1 MLRCRLNVWFIIKYA
16 KIMEGRF
23 SMARNNSTLIKP
35 FVKWVGGKRQLL
47 DEICKYMPDD
57 GYSTYYEPF
66 LGGGAVFLNEQPK
79 KAIVNDGNEE
89 LINTYKVIQNNVE
102 ELIEKLK
109 IHKEKNNENY
119 FYEVREWDRDPE
131 YAKLSDV
138 EKASRLIYL
147 NKTCFNGLY
156 RVNSSG
162 FFNSP
167 YGRYK
172 DPNIVNEHGLRAL
185 STYFNSAD
193 IKFLTGDF
201 EDAVRYIRSGDFIY
215 FDPPYAPL
223 SPTSNY
229 TGYTSGGFDEDDQIR
244 LRDLCNKLHLRG
256 VKFLL
261 SNSNVP
267 FIQKLYDNPD
277 YKIEIVGAKRAIN
290 ADGKKRGEVE
300 EVLIR
305 NYNI

>member
-1 MLRCRLNVWFIIKYA
+1 MP
-16 KIMEGRF
+16 KIVEGRF
-23 SMARNNSTLIKP
+23 NMARNNSTLIKP

-47 DEICKYMPDD
+47 DEIYKYMPDD

-66 LGGGAVFLNEQPK
+66 LGGGALFLNEQPK

-89 LINTYKVIQNNVE
+89 LINAYKVIQSNVE

-109 IHKEKNNENY
+109 VHKENNSEDY
-119 FYEVREWDRDPE
+119 FYDIRAWDRNPLYE
-131 YAKLSDV
+131 ELSDV
-138 EKASRLIYL
+138 EKAARLIYL

-162 FFNSP
+162 FFNTP

-185 STYFNSAD
+185 NTYFNSAE
-193 IKFLTGDF
+193 IKFMTGDF
-201 EDAVRYIRSGDFIY
+201 EHAVKYIRSGAFVY

-223 SPTSNY
+223 SSTSNY
-229 TGYTSGGFDEDDQIR
+229 TGYTSGGFDEEDQIR
-244 LRDLCNKLHLRG
+244 LRDLCDKLHSRG

-267 FIQKLYDNPD
+267 FIKKLYANPD

-290 ADGKKRGEVE
+290 SDAKKRGEVE